1 MTAQK
6 HLKALVRARMAHT
19 GESYTAARRHL
30 VDARPAP
37 ALAPMGEFRA
47 HDKHCMVVQ
56 FTPDDAH
63 LLSGGFGGQARIW
76 TPDGELVGE
85 LSGHESSVN
94 VIRVSDDGSMAI
106 TAASDKTVRLWD
118 IPARKEIAILGRHKK
133 QVLALDLDVP
143 RDRAWSGGHDGR
155 LQAWSLSSHELVE
168 SFDLGGPVT
177 SVAVRVA
184 DGTLAATTVGAGISV
199 RGSDGA
205 ELTRLATE
213 AKVTMASAWSA
224 DGSFMIASAPA
235 GATLWETEGWE
246 PVRSLSSGGGGV
258 LPVALSRDGS
268 RIALGWDNHVALWSA
283 DETEPP
289 AIVAGLPK
297 GVYGLAFSHRGTS
310 LAMAAADGRVRSWR
324 VS

>member
-6 HLKALVRARMAHT
+6 HLKAVVRARMAHT

-30 VDARPAP
+30 VHTRLAP
-37 ALAPMGEFRA
+37 ALALTGEFRA

-76 TPDGELVGE
+76 TPGGELVGE

-94 VIRVSDDGSMAI
+94 VIRISGDGSMAI

-118 IPARKEIAILGRHKK
+118 IPARQQIAVLGRHRK

-155 LQAWSLSSHELVE
+155 LQAWSLSSRELVD

-177 SVAVRVA
+177 SVAVRIA
-184 DGTLAATTVGAGISV
+184 DGAVAATTVGAGISV

-205 ELTRLATE
+205 ELTRLA
-213 AKVTMASAWSA
+213 ADARVTTASAWSA
-224 DGSFMIASAPA
+224 DGSFVIASAPG
-235 GATLWETEGWE
+235 GATLWETDDWE
-246 PVRSLSSGGGGV
+246 PVRSLTSGGGGMM
-258 LPVALSRDGS
+258 PVALSPDGS
-268 RIALGWDNHVALWSA
+268 RLALGWDNHVALWSA
-283 DETEPP
+283 DESEPP
-289 AIVAGLPK
+289 AIVADLPK
-297 GVYGLAFSHRGTS
+297 GVYGLAFSHHGTS
-310 LAMAAADGRVRSWR
+310 LAMAAADGRVRTWR